1 LYAKLSKCEFLL
13 SEVSFLVHVITDGGI
28 VVDPEKVRDVLK
40 WEPPII
46 VSEIQN
52 FLGVAGYYRRFIE
65 GFSIGGL

>member
-13 SEVSFLVHVITDGGI
+13 SEVSFLHVITDGGI